1 MQQTCTNCGSLSDG
15 SSRFCTNCGATL
27 TPAQRYRQSWEAPP
41 AQNAGQVPPWAQAS
55 GGMYQQQVQNAGM
68 NQNAGG
74 SLGFGGPA
82 DAQAKQLMKIV
93 GLVILGALLLL
104 IVCIALAIVVPI
116 PGIRTFFLIV
126 AVLLILIPWIIIN
139 RILRM
144 VRRTV
149 GRIWWFF

>member
-1 MQQTCTNCGSLSDG
+1 MQQTCASCGSVTDS
-15 SSRFCTNCGATL
+15 SSRFCTSCGAVL
-27 TPAQRYRQSWEAPP
+27 TPAQGYRQSWETP
-41 AQNAGQVPPWAQAS
+41 AQNPGQVPPWAQTP
-55 GGMYQQQVQNAGM
+55 GGMYQQQVM

-74 SLGFGGPA
+74 SLGFGGQA
-82 DAQAKQLMKIV
+82 DEQAKRWMKIV

-104 IVCIALAIVVPI
+104 IMCIALAVVVPI

-126 AVLLILIPWIIIN
+126 AVLLILIPWIIIS

>member
-27 TPAQRYRQSWEAPP
+27 APAQGYRQSWETPP
-41 AQNAGQVPPWAQAS
+41 AQNAGQIPPWAQTP
-55 GGMYQQQVQNAGM
+55 GGMYQQQQGM

-82 DAQAKQLMKIV
+82 DAQAKRLMKIV

-104 IVCIALAIVVPI
+104 IVCIALAVVVPI